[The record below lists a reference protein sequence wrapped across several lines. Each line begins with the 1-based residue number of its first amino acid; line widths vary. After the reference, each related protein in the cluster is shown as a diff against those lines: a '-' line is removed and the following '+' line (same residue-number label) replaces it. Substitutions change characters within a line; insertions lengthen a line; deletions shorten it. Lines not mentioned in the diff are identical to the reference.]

1 MTIRSTVHRLVLAAI
16 WGGAVFSAPMIATP
30 VAIGAPC
37 PGGTISDPVTGVC
50 WTQGAAAGNIGIRGT
65 GGVCLPGRLG
75 LCLAALQN
83 SQIPGANLPDAADVT
98 AGPNRVDSWP

>member
-1 MTIRSTVHRLVLAAI
+1 
-16 WGGAVFSAPMIATP
+16 MIATP

>member
-16 WGGAVFSAPMIATP
+16 CGGAVLSAPIIVTP
-30 VAIGAPC
+30 VASGAPC

-65 GGVCLPGRLG
+65 GGVCLPGRIG

-83 SQIPGANLPDAADVT
+83 SAMPGANLPEPPTT